1 MFIPVV
7 AACCIVDGLVLL
19 QGRQMEKRNQ
29 DFLNFPG
36 GKIERFEA
44 LEAALLREI
53 REELGSTVTSWKLI
67 HSRINRYGPGPQEPD
82 YLVLFYQVT
91 LSEYPRWQD
100 LQGNVLHWVGV
111 DQVPKMKNLLPGT
124 LEALELCL
132 KN

>member
-36 GKIERFEA
+36 GKVERFEC

-53 REELGSTVTSWKLI
+53 REELGVSVTSRKLI
-67 HSRINRYGPGPQEPD
+67 HSQVNRYSTEEDG

-91 LSEYPRWQD
+91 LSEHPNWTD
-100 LQGNVLHWVGV
+100 LRGNRLYWIGLE
-111 DQVPKMKNLLPGT
+111 QIPEMKNLLPGT
-124 LEALELCL
+124 LETLSLINEMQ
-132 KN
+132 

>member
-7 AACCIVDGLVLL
+7 AACCIEDGLVLL

-36 GKIERFEA
+36 GKVERFEA
-44 LEAALLREI
+44 LEAALIREI
-53 REELGSTVTSWKLI
+53 REELGATITSWKLV
-67 HSRINRYGPGPQEPD
+67 HSQINRYSVDSDD

-91 LSEYPRWQD
+91 LSECPRWID
-100 LQGNVLHWVGV
+100 LQGNRIYWIGIE
-111 DQVPKMKNLLPGT
+111 QIPSMKNLLPGT